1 MATVVA
7 RNETESEIGKAVRIV
22 AHPDSAI
29 EFEAS
34 ERVSVHVTGSRGD
47 DVMVGPVYAGAVF
60 EGGAGNDLLV
70 AASMRRND
78 DHAFYGG
85 AGNDTLRGGNGRD
98 TLDGGPGDDQIYG
111 GDHSS
116 TIHTGPGRNE
126 VTSGAGADQFFVG
139 PGENRITGGEGGVT
153 YHVAWGGVLTITDLR
168 DGDTISLAS
177 WPIAPSYH
185 LEPDRIII
193 SGGLSFIEVLNI
205 CDIAAVQAMVIG
217 RC

>member
-1 MATVVA
+1 
-7 RNETESEIGKAVRIV
+7 
-22 AHPDSAI
+22 
-29 EFEAS
+29 
-34 ERVSVHVTGSRGD
+34 
-47 DVMVGPVYAGAVF
+47 MVGPVYAGAVF

-111 GDHSS
+111 GDGFNTIYGGPGNDKIFDGDHSS

-185 LEPDRIII
+185 RESDRIII

-217 RC
+217 RS